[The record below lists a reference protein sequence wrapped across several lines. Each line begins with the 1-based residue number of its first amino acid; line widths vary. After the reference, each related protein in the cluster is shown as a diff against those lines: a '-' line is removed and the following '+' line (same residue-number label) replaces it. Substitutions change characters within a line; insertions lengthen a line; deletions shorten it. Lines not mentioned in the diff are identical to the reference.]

1 MNYVAWRPNI
11 PALEDILGSIHAKV
25 LMDILCDYAYKS
37 TPDWQNKQGESDFG
51 LDDEKYIKRSAQ
63 ATLMYVSTTRENLSR
78 SVTQLV
84 KCGVLKRIATK
95 SKMHPQG
102 INRYQPY
109 IGTDLYIRLAKETL
123 LATTNEYVKLRVEA
137 FISVL
142 EECDSQIIFD
152 VFGINHTFKVTKKAP
167 RQRDS
172 ESKVV

>member
-37 TPDWQNKQGESDFG
+37 TNDWQSRQGESDFG
-51 LDDEKYIKRSAQ
+51 LDSENYIKRSAQ

-78 SVTQLV
+78 SITKLV
-84 KCGVLKRIATK
+84 SYGVLNRIQTK
-95 SKMHPQG
+95 SALHPNG
-102 INRYQPY
+102 INRYKPY

-123 LATTNEYVKLRVEA
+123 LTNPNEFVRARVEA